1 MKAHAIRRIAFCLSG
16 AIVAAGMAGCS
27 SSTASAPEPSIGAVA
42 SIDDPAEVTRPID
55 AYLATPQQAVA
66 LAQVQLSVSNR
77 CLADHGISGTY
88 AVTGSGFD
96 AFVRGVIAN
105 RALRSDLWGFFSPA
119 TAASEG
125 YQRPAGD
132 DAGFVGTEAPPGTPD
147 DVGNACNDKSMA
159 ALSGTMWSSFLYPRS
174 LPAGGPEVPTTDSR
188 WVSAVSQWSAC
199 MKAKGFALDSPL
211 SATIAAWYREKP
223 ASAEQ
228 IAAATADVQCKI
240 STNLVGIGVALQ
252 AAYDQQYIDAHRAE
266 LDAFLAQ
273 RDRYLRGGT

>member
-1 MKAHAIRRIAFCLSG
+1 
-16 AIVAAGMAGCS
+16 
-27 SSTASAPEPSIGAVA
+27 
-42 SIDDPAEVTRPID
+42 
-55 AYLATPQQAVA
+55 
-66 LAQVQLSVSNR
+66 
-77 CLADHGISGTY
+77 
-88 AVTGSGFD
+88 
-96 AFVRGVIAN
+96 
-105 RALRSDLWGFFSPA
+105 
-119 TAASEG
+119 
-125 YQRPAGD
+125 
-132 DAGFVGTEAPPGTPD
+132 
-147 DVGNACNDKSMA
+147 
-159 ALSGTMWSSFLYPRS
+159 
-174 LPAGGPEVPTTDSR
+174 
-188 WVSAVSQWSAC
+188 